1 MKNVNRLKNEALA
14 EAYDYFDKTIRRL
27 PRDTSGNIDQSLEG
41 FSDNDVDAFRHAYVS
56 GVLTQELNANKAA
69 FWGWVNEAFPG
80 GGSSSQH
87 SEASKNM
94 DFWNNDVER
103 KYGRQAKSRKELA
116 ELLKKALENGELII
130 SLDDIRKYM
139 GITDFQFDP
148 NKPVMVIHENE
159 TGRNELFCDLV
170 TGNVFERETF
180 VLAIESGEYS
190 GYTIASIDGLD
201 TPISKPD
208 SVISNNLG

>member
-1 MKNVNRLKNEALA
+1 
-14 EAYDYFDKTIRRL
+14 
-27 PRDTSGNIDQSLEG
+27 
-41 FSDNDVDAFRHAYVS
+41 
-56 GVLTQELNANKAA
+56 
-69 FWGWVNEAFPG
+69 
-80 GGSSSQH
+80 
-87 SEASKNM
+87 
-94 DFWNNDVER
+94 
-103 KYGRQAKSRKELA
+103 
-116 ELLKKALENGELII
+116 
-130 SLDDIRKYM
+130 
-139 GITDFQFDP
+139 
-148 NKPVMVIHENE
+148 MVIHENE